1 MTAGF
6 GIEKLGF
13 VSLRHPWICLL
24 IVAVIT
30 PFAIFGATQNRF
42 SSDVREIFRSDDP
55 AFIQLDL
62 LNERFPSSQPDLQII
77 AEADT
82 AFDAKDLEALQ
93 TLHTKLLKIDGVTGV
108 LSVFSAVTA
117 PEGDGE
123 PQPIFPEDLTK
134 LEASDAARKEVADH
148 PLIRAKL
155 LSDDWRLTV
164 FALSLKQ
171 LAQDTEGQAKER
183 ALVAA
188 IGKTTNETL
197 TGTNVTARLT
207 GLAVIRDEILS
218 GLSRDQRSFG
228 LLALGLGIIVCW
240 IFLRSIPLIIIAVV
254 PAIIAVAWLRG
265 GMWLFGQDINLLTGI
280 APTIILVIVLSNCL
294 HLLFSIRRG
303 LQRGDSLETAIEGAV
318 KRVGPACVLTSL
330 TTGLAMSS
338 LIWMPHSFIA
348 DFGITTASGTVMALF
363 VTLMT
368 VPALSVLLLGGYAK
382 KIHGTSESDFFR
394 RAIDAICAKA
404 ASAVASFP
412 GAIALIGLLLT
423 IAGFWLHAL
432 NQPQYS
438 YVNNM
443 PPEST
448 ALKAIQASD
457 NKLAGANTLEVL
469 LYFPEKHSLKT
480 YKTLEI
486 IREVHN
492 ILDSE
497 PTFGAVTSLHTVE
510 EWLGG
515 GDIGEDRLIDFLEA
529 KNARSF
535 ASSFVA
541 LKENAIRMSA
551 QFRNMTSDELK
562 PILANVKRQVRKVE
576 AQNPGLKIAITGIVP
591 VSSRA
596 SHEMIRQLNISLI
609 TAIGLILV
617 LIGVGMR
624 SLRAGLASV
633 LPNLFPIAMGG
644 AYLNLVEGGLEFT
657 SLVAFA
663 VGFGIAVDATIHYLT
678 RYRLERASLDSV
690 AAALKQTTMDVGP
703 VVIMATVL
711 IAGGI
716 GTTMMS
722 RLPTVALYGTIVVIV
737 LTSAVIGALLFLPAV
752 MSTMER
758 YWPSRWKGETKDKTE
773 APETEAPG
781 SDAPKTE
788 SA

>member
-6 GIEKLGF
+6 GIEKLGL

-30 PFAIFGATQNRF
+30 PFAIFGAAHNRL

-62 LNERFPSSQPDLQII
+62 LNERFPSSQPELQII
-77 AEADT
+77 AESDT
-82 AFDAKDLEALQ
+82 PFDTKDLEALQ
-93 TLHTKLLKIDGVTGV
+93 TLHNELPKIDGVTGV
-108 LSVFSAVTA
+108 FSMFSAVTA
-117 PEGDGE
+117 PEEDGE
-123 PQPIFPEDLTK
+123 PQPIFPEDLSK
-134 LEASDAARKEVADH
+134 LEGSETARTEVTGH
-148 PLIRAKL
+148 PLIRGKL
-155 LSDDWRLTV
+155 LSDDWRLAV

-171 LAQDTEGQAKER
+171 LAQDTEGQAEER

-197 TGTNVTARLT
+197 AGTNVTARLT

-218 GLSRDQRSFG
+218 GLSRDQRMFG
-228 LLALGLGIIVCW
+228 LLALGLGVIVCW
-240 IFLRSIPLIIIAVV
+240 IFLRSIPLIVIAVV

-265 GMWLFGQDINLLTGI
+265 GMWLYGQDINLLTGI

-303 LQRGDSLETAIEGAV
+303 LQRGDSLEMAIDGAV
-318 KRVGPACVLTSL
+318 RRVGPACVLTSL

-348 DFGITTASGTVMALF
+348 NFGITTASGTVMALF

-368 VPALSVLLLGGYAK
+368 VPALSVLLLRGYAK
-382 KIHGTSESDFFR
+382 TIQGKAQTDLFR
-394 RAIDAICAKA
+394 RAIDGLCGKA

-412 GAIALIGLLLT
+412 GTIALIGLLLT

-443 PPEST
+443 PPQST
-448 ALKAIQASD
+448 ALKAIQAYD
-457 NKLAGANTLEVL
+457 NKLAGANTLEVIL
-469 LYFPEKHSLKT
+469 DFPEKHALKSF
-480 YKTLEI
+480 KTLSI

-497 PTFGAVTSLHTVE
+497 ATFGAVTSLHTVE

-515 GDIGEDRLIDFLEA
+515 GVIGEDRLIDFLEA

-541 LKENAIRMSA
+541 LKENAIRISA
-551 QFRNMTSDELK
+551 QFRDMTSDELA
-562 PILANVKRQVRKVE
+562 PVLRHVKRQMRKIE
-576 AQNPGLKIAITGIVP
+576 TKNPGLEIAVTGIVP

-596 SHEMIRQLNISLI
+596 SHEMIQQLNVSLI
-609 TAIGLILV
+609 TAIGLILI
-617 LIGVGMR
+617 LIGIGMR

-678 RYRLERASLDSV
+678 RYRMERASLDSV
-690 AAALKQTTMDVGP
+690 AAALKKTTMVVGP

-758 YWPSRWKGETKDKTE
+758 YWPSRRKGETKTKTDR
-773 APETEAPG
+773 PETE
-781 SDAPKTE
+781 